1 MTPRAGYEL
10 YISPYLSHA
19 YRDKG
24 SEGAVLI
31 STPSSIPGSPHHL
44 PDGFGATPRR
54 LLPPSMDFDCFDDP
68 EEEGA
73 QEHVLDGGDR

>member
-19 YRDKG
+19 YRDRG

-31 STPSSIPGSPHHL
+31 SPPSSIPGRFRIRLDTPLALRVLSP
-44 PDGFGATPRR
+44 
-54 LLPPSMDFDCFDDP
+54 S
-68 EEEGA
+68 
-73 QEHVLDGGDR
+73 EHGIRPADTASSGQVRAVT